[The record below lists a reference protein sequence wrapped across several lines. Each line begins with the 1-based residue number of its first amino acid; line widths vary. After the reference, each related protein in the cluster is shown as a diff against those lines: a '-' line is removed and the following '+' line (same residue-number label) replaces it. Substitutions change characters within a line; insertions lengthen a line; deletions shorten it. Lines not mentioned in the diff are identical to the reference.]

1 MNITME
7 QDYRKKNSEFDGMFW
22 SLLEKVNR
30 NLKEKEKARF
40 DVKTKTLYINGAIK
54 ANDINFIALC
64 DSYKF
69 WLQKE
74 LF

>member
-7 QDYRKKNSEFDGMFW
+7 QDYRKKNSEFDEMFW

>member
-7 QDYRKKNSEFDGMFW
+7 QDYRKKNSEFDEMFW
-22 SLLEKVNR
+22 SLLEKINR